1 MNSSIIGMEGE
12 TSPSPQADLIKDS
25 DQANFVQDVIE
36 TSKDVPVLVDFWAP
50 WCGPCKQLG
59 PIIEAAVTKAGGA
72 IKLVKV
78 NIDENQ
84 AIAQQ
89 MRVQSIPAV
98 FAFANGQPVDG
109 FMGAKP
115 EGEINAFIKKVLDTH
130 GGDDNSQID
139 AALEHAQQAFEAE
152 DFDTA
157 AQVFAN
163 ILQAL
168 PNNITAIVGLAHCQ
182 IAQQDLEA
190 ATATLAL
197 VPDESAQAPEVI
209 SLKATLELA
218 ANPVDET
225 EITNLSKA
233 IEKNPD
239 DFDSRYELANALNA
253 AGRKQDAIEQLI
265 YIFQKNRDWNDQAA
279 RKQLLTFFESWGPAD
294 EDTLSGRRQLSTA
307 LFA

>member
-1 MNSSIIGMEGE
+1 MNSSIIGMEAGS
-12 TSPSPQADLIKDS
+12 TPTAQTDIIKDS

-36 TSKDVPVLVDFWAP
+36 TSKQVPVLVDFWAP

-59 PIIEAAVTKAGGA
+59 PLIEAAVTKAGGA

-115 EGEINAFIKKVLDTH
+115 EGEINAFIKKVLETH
-130 GGDDNSQID
+130 GGGDNSQIE
-139 AALEHAQQAFEAE
+139 AALEHAQQAFDAG
-152 DFDTA
+152 DIDTA
-157 AQVFAN
+157 GQVFASV
-163 ILQAL
+163 LQADHE
-168 PNNITAIVGLAHCQ
+168 NIKATVGLALCQ
-182 IAQQDLEA
+182 IANGDIEG

-197 VPDESAQAPEVI
+197 IPPAKENLPEVV
-209 SLKATLELA
+209 SAKATLELA

-225 EITNLSKA
+225 EIINLTKK
-233 IEKNPD
+233 IESNPD
-239 DFDSRYELANALNA
+239 DFESRLELANAMNT
-253 AGRKQDAIEQLI
+253 AGRKQEAIEHLI

-279 RKQLLTFFESWGPAD
+279 RKQLLKFFESWGPTD
-294 EDTLSGRRQLSTA
+294 ENTLSGRRQLSA
-307 LFA
+307 AMFA

>member
-1 MNSSIIGMEGE
+1 MTSSIIGMDAG
-12 TSPSPQADLIKDS
+12 SPPATQGDLIKDS

-36 TSKDVPVLVDFWAP
+36 TSKQVPVLVDFWAP

-59 PIIEAAVTKAGGA
+59 PIIEAAVKKAGGA

-115 EGEINAFIKKVLDTH
+115 EGEINAFIQKVLEAH
-130 GGDDNSQID
+130 GGGDNSQID
-139 AALEHAQQAFEAE
+139 AALDHAQQAFEA
-152 DFDTA
+152 DDIDTA
-157 AQVFAN
+157 GQIYAS
-163 ILQAL
+163 ILQADHE
-168 PNNITAIVGLAHCQ
+168 NIKAILGLAQCQ
-182 IAQQDLEA
+182 IAKGDIDG

-197 VPDESAQAPEVI
+197 IPPAKENLPEVI
-209 SLKATLELA
+209 SIKATLELA
-218 ANPVDET
+218 TNPVDET
-225 EITNLSKA
+225 EIINLTKT
-233 IEKNPD
+233 IESNPD
-239 DFDSRYELANALNA
+239 DFDSRFELANAMNS
-253 AGRKQDAIEQLI
+253 AGRKQEAIEHLI

-279 RKQLLTFFESWGPAD
+279 RKQLLKFFDSWGPTD
-294 EDTLSGRRQLSTA
+294 EHTLSGRRQL
-307 LFA
+307 